1 MSRPG
6 SVETSGPWRASEPQ
20 IPRAI
25 DVGPFVAGGQSERGA
40 TRDHDQG
47 GRMRRTT
54 GVLIATAA
62 ASLILSG
69 AVVAR
74 AAEEKTGDT
83 VHCSGINACKGQGAC
98 AGAGHSC

>member
-1 MSRPG
+1 M
-6 SVETSGPWRASEPQ
+6 
-20 IPRAI
+20 
-25 DVGPFVAGGQSERGA
+25 GPFVAGGQSERGA

-54 GVLIATAA
+54 GVLIASAA

-74 AAEEKTGDT
+74 AAGEKSGDT
-83 VHCSGINACKGQGAC
+83 VRCAGINSCKGQGSC
-98 AGAGHSC
+98 AGAGNSCAGTNYCKGKGVVDTSKDEWRK